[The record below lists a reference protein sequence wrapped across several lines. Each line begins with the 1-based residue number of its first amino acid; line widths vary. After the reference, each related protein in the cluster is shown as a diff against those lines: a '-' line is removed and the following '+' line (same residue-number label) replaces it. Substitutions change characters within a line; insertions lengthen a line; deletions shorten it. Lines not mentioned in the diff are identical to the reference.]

1 MPRLFVI
8 LSILISTENLTEYW
22 TYPGSL
28 TTEPF
33 SESVTWIVF
42 REPMEISKKQVI
54 FLFLVKTY
62 IIEY

>member
-1 MPRLFVI
+1 MLK
-8 LSILISTENLTEYW
+8 STENLTEYW

-33 SESVTWIVF
+33 NESVTWIVF

-54 FLFLVKTY
+54 STLLF
-62 IIEY
+62 